1 MTEVYAEGRHCQP
14 AERGGVFSKYRVR
27 SGSLLDWSDR
37 QNGLPRFAA
46 KNSRR
51 AIGCIPSDSIAEL
64 PVMPAATNLV
74 SAIAKFA
81 TIAP

>member
-1 MTEVYAEGRHCQP
+1 MPTSNSTPLP
-14 AERGGVFSKYRVR
+14 ASTVE
-27 SGSLLDWSDR
+27 W
-37 QNGLPRFAA
+37 
-46 KNSRR
+46 
-51 AIGCIPSDSIAEL
+51 IPSDSIAEL